1 VHSASRPS
9 VFSNLPMS
17 SRLIDNFLS
26 DTNSQNLRIGARE
39 EEKSRKVISWN
50 PWDLAG
56 TRFIWRENQT

>member
-1 VHSASRPS
+1 
-9 VFSNLPMS
+9 MS